1 MRLRIIA
8 IAIIIICAHQAI
20 ASAAN
25 NTSVLH
31 IGQGDLVYY
40 GDTVDLRGIT
50 GWTENLSW
58 WKTYDDPQADPPD
71 HIITIEKFETYKITA
86 TLEPGMWYQWY
97 GKNERQPVPV
107 FYVMPGPRPITI
119 APTPT
124 PTPGVL
130 APVVVRAQ
138 PAPIADLL
146 IARWDD
152 ATYDLANPSQVWLL
166 GPSLDILGNQSDG
179 DLILMNV
186 SLAAGNYDMLIQYP
200 DANGVY
206 EIYHDG
212 DNIINSTEKDVP
224 GFWYAPMSASVLK
237 AKLMSMFNDTTHFHG
252 RVVEKQ
258 IIIQEQRIDATN
270 LDETPEGSIVVS
282 GITNLAK
289 GDTVIAIFDED
300 KNVIAS
306 DLTKMTFYGNITGDD
321 IGAYRLWQA
330 ALKVNLQTQAIGN
343 HFISLYTPDGTKTMV
358 PFYLA
363 EAFKPFNPP
372 EAHLK
377 YINNSPFIPVP
388 TPQIITQKIEIP
400 VTVIQTIVVPVTP
413 PYETVLQA
421 QQEAAQTQ
429 RHALETNLLMAGLI
443 ILLAVIGYKGGKYV
457 VDVVKRARLE

>member
-8 IAIIIICAHQAI
+8 IAIIIICTFQAI

-25 NTSVLH
+25 NTSVIH

-71 HIITIEKFETYKITA
+71 HIITIEKFEAYKITA
-86 TLEPGMWYQWY
+86 ALEPGMWYQWY

-107 FYVMPGPRPITI
+107 FYLIPGPRPVAI

-124 PTPGVL
+124 STPGVL
-130 APVVVRAQ
+130 APVVVRTQ
-138 PAPIADLL
+138 PEPIADLL
-146 IARWDD
+146 VARWDN
-152 ATYDLANPSQVWLL
+152 ATYDLANSSRVWLL
-166 GPSLDILGNQSDG
+166 GPSLDILGNQSGG
-179 DLILMNV
+179 DLILEDV
-186 SLAAGNYDMLIQYP
+186 SLAAGDYDMLIQYP

-224 GFWYAPMSASVLK
+224 GFWYAPMSAPVLK
-237 AKLMSMFNDTTHFHG
+237 AKLMSMFNDTAHFHG
-252 RVVEKQ
+252 RVMERQV
-258 IIIQEQRIDATN
+258 IIQEQRIDATN
-270 LDETPEGSIVVS
+270 LDETPEGSIVLS

-289 GDTVIAIFDED
+289 GDIITAIFDED

-306 DLTKMTFYGNITGDD
+306 DLAKATFYGNVTGDD

-330 ALKVNLQTQAIGN
+330 TLQVNLQTQAIGN
-343 HFISLYTPDGTKTMV
+343 HFISLYTLDGTKTMV

-377 YINNSPFIPVP
+377 YVDNNPFIPTP
-388 TPQIITQKIEIP
+388 TPEIVMKEVQVI
-400 VTVIQTIVVPVTP
+400 VTQTITVPVTP

-429 RHALETNLLMAGLI
+429 RHVLETNLITVGMLI
-443 ILLAVIGYKGGKYV
+443 VLAIIGFMGVRYMV
-457 VDVVKRARLE
+457 SVVKRARLS